1 MAMRCMGRTERQ
13 DYLLGIVDVRRISA
27 GWWLFILFAYP
38 LVNAVAVGADVLLGG
53 ALPTMVTLR
62 AVAANP
68 ISLVPLLL
76 LSFMS
81 GPFSEE
87 LGWRGFALRPLT
99 QRFGFGWAA
108 VGLGLVWAAWHLPL
122 YMMPETWH
130 GSVGFGL
137 YGFVSFVALSV
148 GLSLSMGVVFLRT
161 RGSILSAMLLHL
173 SSNLT
178 SPAVAGGRAA
188 RGVAAQLA
196 DAGAGHRD
204 GCSARL
210 ANKGRAGGAFEAE
223 GGLTL
228 AAGFARRK
236 GWYFVR
242 RSRGCLITAYKGLL
256 AVLNSARPL
265 TVKQGLVHKSALV
278 LIAPRKTRVTAEHI
292 S

>member
-1 MAMRCMGRTERQ
+1 MEKGVRRVLWFFLFTFLWTWVAYFTIIAFHLSPYSGAGMPPLIIGGCAPTFVGLIMAMRCMGRTERK
-13 DYLLGIVDVRRISA
+13 DYLLSIVDVRRISV

-38 LVNAVAVGADVLLGG
+38 LVNAVAVGVDVLLGG

-68 ISLVPLLL
+68 ISLLPLLL

-108 VGLGLVWAAWHLPL
+108 MGLGLVWAAWHLPL

-178 SPAVAGGRAA
+178 SQLLQVVAPRAELLRSLLMLALGIAMAA
-188 RGVAAQLA
+188 RHGRQTK
-196 DAGAGHRD
+196 GEREG
-204 GCSARL
+204 RL
-210 ANKGRAGGAFEAE
+210 MQKEA
-223 GGLTL
+223 
-228 AAGFARRK
+228 
-236 GWYFVR
+236 
-242 RSRGCLITAYKGLL
+242 
-256 AVLNSARPL
+256 
-265 TVKQGLVHKSALV
+265 
-278 LIAPRKTRVTAEHI
+278 
-292 S
+292 